1 MKRSIFF
8 SLIIAVFFTPI
19 NLSLTGQ
26 ELTTAKKNTGD
37 IPNEF
42 LKLYQEIDESLNQA
56 TQLFPLKKGKS
67 CPLFAPEL
75 YFAGSGYGTISTNSQ
90 HWKNLCSTLD
100 AFKKL
105 KLNAVSV
112 MITFPDLTMGDSLS
126 IISFYQQLI
135 NEVHLR
141 GMKIYIEY
149 FDNPPFSPH
158 AYKGLQDDASG
169 RKKFLNMKEKE
180 LLLIY
185 NKIQP
190 DYLSIITEP
199 GTMMRWTHLAFS
211 VSELAEWVGEVTT
224 HLKSSGESSTTQLGA
239 GAGSWESEDYIIK
252 FVQCK
257 NLDYIDIH
265 MYALNSTAKDNALK
279 FDSLVQKIRKIRPG
293 INITIGETWLYKRSE
308 TEPVTLAMYKETF
321 FRDNFSFWSP
331 LDQKFVKLIMGI
343 AQKENISVVAPYFSQ
358 YFFAYYTFGGIE
370 ASKLPQWPICVPFS
384 WNKAIDSIHNK
395 QFSETGKALS
405 ALIENCSN

>member
-1 MKRSIFF
+1 MQRSILF
-8 SLIIAVFFTPI
+8 SLTTVFFALVGLSIAGQKLPI
-19 NLSLTGQ
+19 
-26 ELTTAKKNTGD
+26 AKKKTRD

-56 TQLFPLKKGKS
+56 TQMFPLKKGKS

-90 HWKNLCSTLD
+90 HWKNLCTTLD

-105 KLNAVSV
+105 KMNAVSV
-112 MITFPDLTMGDSLS
+112 MIAFPDLTMGDSLTV
-126 IISFYQQLI
+126 ISFYQQLV

-141 GMKIYIEY
+141 GMKIFIEY

-158 AYKGLQDDASG
+158 AYKGLQDDISG

-180 LLLIY
+180 LLMIY

-199 GTMMRWTHLAFS
+199 GTMMRWTHLSFS
-211 VSELAEWVGEVTT
+211 VSELAEWVEEVTT
-224 HLKSSGESSTTQLGA
+224 HLKISGESSTTQLGA
-239 GAGSWESEDYIIK
+239 GAGSWESEEYVTK
-252 FVQCK
+252 FAQCK

-265 MYALNSTAKDNALK
+265 MYALNSTAKSNALR
-279 FDSLVQKIRKIRPG
+279 FDSLVQRIRKIRRS

-331 LDQKFVKLIMGI
+331 LDQKFLKLIIGI

-358 YFFAYYTFGGIE
+358 YFFAYYTFGEIE
-370 ASKLPQWPICVPFS
+370 STKLPSWPISVPVS

-395 QFSETGKALS
+395 KFSETGKELRV
-405 ALIENCSN
+405 LIGNCSN